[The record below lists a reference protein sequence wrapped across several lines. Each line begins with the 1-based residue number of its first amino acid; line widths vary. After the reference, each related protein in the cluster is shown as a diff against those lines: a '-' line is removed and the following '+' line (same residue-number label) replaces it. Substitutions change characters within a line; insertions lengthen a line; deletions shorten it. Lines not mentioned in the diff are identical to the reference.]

1 MRQREIER
9 ELAGGCIPK
18 FRRAEQIELSADEGG
33 VAARVVSHD
42 YHGHDV
48 VVHLRPEQADGGRDV
63 IARLAGGNPLPSG
76 AQVSLRARGP
86 VYAWSKDLNAG

>member
-1 MRQREIER
+1 
-9 ELAGGCIPK
+9 
-18 FRRAEQIELSADEGG
+18 

-48 VVHLRPEQADGGRDV
+48 VMYLRPEQAGDERAAGGRDL

-76 AQVSLRARGP
+76 ARVSLRARGP
-86 VYAWSKDLNAG
+86 VYAWPKVLNAG